1 MIDIAILRE
10 NPTLVKENM
19 KKKFQDNKIG
29 LVDEAYKL
37 DKDYREVLTKA
48 SELRSKRNKLSK
60 EISSDRK
67 NFKTITNATLSNW
80 ENNVYEP
87 DPDSIA
93 ILCHILKIDANALL
107 EIEKLKK
114 EFHSKKVPLEN
125 GAVVEIITEVPW
137 EQLSEEQQKEI
148 MDSVIEESVKIKKE
162 SSKKDS

>member
-1 MIDIAILRE
+1 MDLG
-10 NPTLVKENM
+10 
-19 KKKFQDNKIG
+19 KKIK
-29 LVDEAYKL
+29 
-37 DKDYREVLTKA
+37 KA
-48 SELRSKRNKLSK
+48 RSDMNLSQRDTVEKYNKLSK